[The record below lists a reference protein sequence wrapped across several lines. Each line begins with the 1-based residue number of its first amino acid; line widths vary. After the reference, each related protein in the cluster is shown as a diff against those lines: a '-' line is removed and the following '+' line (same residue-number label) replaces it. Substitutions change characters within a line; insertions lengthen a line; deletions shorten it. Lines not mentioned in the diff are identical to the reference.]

1 MRYSA
6 QVVLLP
12 TKEKRDNM
20 RRIAF
25 TAFLMTVLATAY
37 GQEANPTQMTPQAGP
52 PPMANGTVP
61 IFRVNVVARTT
72 PAINYHHRQGTTYVD
87 LRGTALMPEAKGKIK
102 VDSNTGATKMHL
114 DVEKL
119 APALTFGPE
128 YLTYVAWAI
137 TPEGNA
143 KNIGELVRKGNG
155 SSGLDATTDLQTFG
169 VIVTAEPYWAVS
181 QPSDAVVME
190 NMIRKDTTGT
200 FETID
205 AKYELL
211 QRGQY
216 TENIGASQLEAL
228 TADTRVPL
236 QLREAREAIAI
247 ARAQGADRYAADTFQ
262 KSLTDIQNAEGFY
275 VSRHSEKE
283 LETEARQAT
292 QNAEDARII
301 SIRKEREFALA
312 TERRNA
318 ADAQAA
324 AEAKARSEAERAAQA
339 NADRQ
344 SAEQARAQAEAAKSQ
359 AEAAKADADRMRNE
373 AEVARNQAVQERQQ
387 AQAEADAARAS
398 AAKAEMDKQAL
409 RAQLLAQL
417 NSIMQTTDSA
427 RGLIM
432 NMSDVLFD
440 FGKATLRPAAREK
453 LAKVSGILLAYPSLK
468 VRVEGNT
475 DNVGS
480 DEFNQTLSEK
490 RAEAVRD
497 YLVSQNVSPDSLT
510 SIGYGKTRPIA
521 SNDTAD
527 GRQQNRRVEMVMSGD
542 IIGTP
547 VNPGPTALA
556 APALQPQR

>member
-1 MRYSA
+1 M
-6 QVVLLP
+6 
-12 TKEKRDNM
+12 
-20 RRIAF
+20 
-25 TAFLMTVLATAY
+25 
-37 GQEANPTQMTPQAGP
+37 AG
-52 PPMANGTVP
+52 GSVP

-72 PAINYHHRQGTTYVD
+72 PAINYHHRQGSTYVD
-87 LRGTALMPEAKGKIK
+87 LRGTALMPEAKGKMH
-102 VDSNTGATKMHL
+102 VESNTGATKL
-114 DVEKL
+114 QIQTEKL
-119 APALTFGPE
+119 APPMTFGPE
-128 YLTYVAWAI
+128 FLTYVVWAI

-143 KNIGELVRKGNG
+143 KNLGELVRKGNG
-155 SSGLDATTDLQTFG
+155 NAGIDAATDLQTFG

-190 NMIRKDTTGT
+190 NMIRRDTTGT
-200 FETID
+200 LETID

-216 TENIGASQLEAL
+216 TENVGVTQLEPL
-228 TADTRVPL
+228 TADIRVPL

-247 ARAQGADRYAADTFQ
+247 ARAQGADRYAADTFR
-262 KSLTDIQNAEGFY
+262 KSLIDMQNAEGFY
-275 VSRHSEKE
+275 VSHHEKE

-301 SIRKEREFALA
+301 TIRKERDEALA
-312 TERRNA
+312 AERKNA
-318 ADAQAA
+318 ADAQAS
-324 AEAKARSEAERAAQA
+324 AEAKAQSEAERAAQA

-344 SAEQARAQAEAAKSQ
+344 AAEQARAQAEADKAQ

-373 AEVARNQAVQERQQ
+373 ALLARNQAVQQGQQ
-387 AQAEADAARAS
+387 AQAEADAARQA
-398 AAKAEMDKQAL
+398 AAKAEADKLAL
-409 RAQLLAQL
+409 RAQLLTQL
-417 NSIMQTTDSA
+417 NTIMQTTDSA

-440 FGKATLRPAAREK
+440 FGKATLRPEAREK
-453 LAKVSGILLAYPSLK
+453 LAKVSGVLLAYPTLK

-490 RAEAVRD
+490 RADAVRD
-497 YLVSQNVSPDSLT
+497 YLVAQNVNPDSLT
-510 SIGYGKTRPIA
+510 SVGFGKSRPIA
-521 SNDTAD
+521 SNDTSE

-547 VNPGPTALA
+547 VNPGPTSQIAPPA
-556 APALQPQR
+556 AQ

>member
-1 MRYSA
+1 MNHVATTAIFLTFLTAAYA
-6 QVVLLP
+6 QEP
-12 TKEKRDNM
+12 
-20 RRIAF
+20 
-25 TAFLMTVLATAY
+25 
-37 GQEANPTQMTPQAGP
+37 NPTQMQP
-52 PPMANGTVP
+52 PPAPAAMGNGTVP
-61 IFRVNVVARTT
+61 IFRVNVVSRTT

-87 LRGTALMPEAKGKIK
+87 LRGTALMPTAKGKMK
-102 VDSNTGATKMHL
+102 VESNTGATKMHIEA
-114 DVEKL
+114 EKL
-119 APALTFGPE
+119 VPALTFGPE
-128 YLTYVAWAI
+128 FLTFVVWAI

-143 KNIGELVRKGNG
+143 KNIGELVRRGNG
-155 SSGLDATTDLQTFG
+155 ENGGLDSTTDLQTFG

-200 FETID
+200 IETID

-216 TENIGASQLEAL
+216 TENIGGNQLEPL
-228 TADTRVPL
+228 TADVRVPL

-262 KSLTDIQNAEGFY
+262 KSLIDIQNAEGFY
-275 VSRHSEKE
+275 LSRHEKE

-301 SIRKEREFALA
+301 SIRKEREEALA
-312 TERRNA
+312 AERKNA
-318 ADAQAA
+318 ADAQAS
-324 AEAKARSEAERAAQA
+324 AEAKAQSEAQRAAQA
-339 NADRQ
+339 DADRQ
-344 SAEQARAQAEAAKSQ
+344 AAERAKAQAEADRAQ

-373 AEVARNQAVQERQQ
+373 AEIARNQAVASQQQ
-387 AQAEADAARAS
+387 AKAQADAAMAQAS
-398 AAKAEMDKQAL
+398 KAEMDKQAL

-417 NSIMQTTDSA
+417 NSILSTRDTA

-440 FGKATLRPAAREK
+440 FGKATLRPEAREK

-475 DNVGS
+475 DNIGS
-480 DEFNQTLSEK
+480 EEFNQTLSEK
-490 RAEAVRD
+490 RADAVRD
-497 YLVSQNVSPDSLT
+497 YLLAQNIKPDNLT
-510 SIGYGKTRPIA
+510 AVGYGKTRPIA

-547 VNPGPTALA
+547 VNPGPTAQA
-556 APALQPQR
+556 SPEPPPQ

>member
-1 MRYSA
+1 MH
-6 QVVLLP
+6 
-12 TKEKRDNM
+12 
-20 RRIAF
+20 RIAF
-25 TAFLMTVLATAY
+25 TAVLLTVVAA
-37 GQEANPTQMTPQAGP
+37 GAFAQEPNPTQSAPQGMAG
-52 PPMANGTVP
+52 GSVP

-72 PAINYHHRQGTTYVD
+72 PAINYHHRQGSTYVD
-87 LRGTALMPEAKGKIK
+87 LRGTALMPEAKGKMH
-102 VDSNTGATKMHL
+102 VESNTGATKL
-114 DVEKL
+114 QIQTEKL
-119 APALTFGPE
+119 APPSTFGPE
-128 YLTYVAWAI
+128 FLTYVVWAI

-143 KNIGELVRKGNG
+143 KNLGELVRKGNESAG
-155 SSGLDATTDLQTFG
+155 IDAATDLQTFG

-190 NMIRKDTTGT
+190 NMIRQDTTGT
-200 FETID
+200 IETID

-216 TENIGASQLEAL
+216 TENVGASQLEPL
-228 TADTRVPL
+228 TADMRVPL

-262 KSLTDIQNAEGFY
+262 KSLIDMQNAEGYY
-275 VSRHSEKE
+275 VSRHNEKE

-301 SIRKEREFALA
+301 TIRKEREEALA
-312 TERRNA
+312 AERKNA
-318 ADAQAA
+318 ADAQAS
-324 AEAKARSEAERAAQA
+324 AEAKAQSEAERAAQA
-339 NADRQ
+339 NADRRA
-344 SAEQARAQAEAAKSQ
+344 AEQARSQAEADKAQ

-373 AEVARNQAVQERQQ
+373 ALAARNQAVQDQQQ
-387 AQAEADAARAS
+387 AQAEANAARAA
-398 AAKAEMDKQAL
+398 AAKAETDKQAL

-417 NSIMQTTDSA
+417 NTIMQTTDSA

-440 FGKATLRPAAREK
+440 FGKATLRPEAREK
-453 LAKVSGILLAYPSLK
+453 LAKVSGILLAYPTLK

-490 RAEAVRD
+490 RADAVRD
-497 YLVSQNVSPDSLT
+497 YLVAQNVNPDSLT
-510 SIGYGKTRPIA
+510 AVGFGKTRPIA

-547 VNPGPTALA
+547 VNPGPTAQIT
-556 APALQPQR
+556 PPPQ

>member
-1 MRYSA
+1 M
-6 QVVLLP
+6 
-12 TKEKRDNM
+12 
-20 RRIAF
+20 
-25 TAFLMTVLATAY
+25 
-37 GQEANPTQMTPQAGP
+37 AG
-52 PPMANGTVP
+52 GSVP

-72 PAINYHHRQGTTYVD
+72 PAINYQGSTYVD
-87 LRGTALMPEAKGKIK
+87 LRGTALMPEAKGKMH
-102 VDSNTGATKMHL
+102 VESNTGATKL
-114 DVEKL
+114 QIQTEKL
-119 APALTFGPE
+119 APPSTFGPE
-128 YLTYVAWAI
+128 FLTYVVWAI

-143 KNIGELVRKGNG
+143 KNLGELVRKGNESAG
-155 SSGLDATTDLQTFG
+155 IDAATDLQTFG

-190 NMIRKDTTGT
+190 NMIRQDTTGT
-200 FETID
+200 IETID

-216 TENIGASQLEAL
+216 TENVGASQLEPL
-228 TADTRVPL
+228 TADMRVPL

-262 KSLTDIQNAEGFY
+262 KSLIDMQNAEGYY
-275 VSRHSEKE
+275 VSRHNEKE

-301 SIRKEREFALA
+301 TIRKEREEALA
-312 TERRNA
+312 AERKNA
-318 ADAQAA
+318 ADAQAS
-324 AEAKARSEAERAAQA
+324 AEAKAQSEAERAAQA
-339 NADRQ
+339 NADRRA
-344 SAEQARAQAEAAKSQ
+344 AEQARSQAEADKAQ

-373 AEVARNQAVQERQQ
+373 ALAARNQAVQDQQQ
-387 AQAEADAARAS
+387 AQAEANAARAA
-398 AAKAEMDKQAL
+398 AAKAETDKQAL

-417 NSIMQTTDSA
+417 NTIMQTTDSA

-440 FGKATLRPAAREK
+440 FGKATLRPEAREK
-453 LAKVSGILLAYPSLK
+453 LAKVSGILLAYPTLK

-490 RAEAVRD
+490 RADAVRD
-497 YLVSQNVSPDSLT
+497 YLVAQNVNPDSLT
-510 SIGYGKTRPIA
+510 AVGFGKTRPIA

-547 VNPGPTALA
+547 VNPGPTAQIT
-556 APALQPQR
+556 PPPQ

>member
-1 MRYSA
+1 MVLISTDAHQPMRCSA
-6 QVVLLP
+6 EALLLP
-12 TKEKRDNM
+12 VEEKRDNM
-20 RRIAF
+20 HRIAI
-25 TAFLMTVLATAY
+25 TAVLMTVAAALYA
-37 GQEANPTQMTPQAGP
+37 QEPNPTQSAPQGMP
-52 PPMANGTVP
+52 GGSVP
-61 IFRVNVVARTT
+61 VFRVNVVARTT
-72 PAINYHHRQGTTYVD
+72 PAINYHHRQGSTYVD
-87 LRGTALMPEAKGKIK
+87 LRGTALMPEAKGKMH
-102 VDSNTGATKMHL
+102 VESNTGATKL
-114 DVEKL
+114 QIQTEKL
-119 APALTFGPE
+119 APPSTFGPE
-128 YLTYVAWAI
+128 FLTYVVWAI

-143 KNIGELVRKGNG
+143 KNLGELVRKGNESAG
-155 SSGLDATTDLQTFG
+155 IDAATDLQTFG

-190 NMIRKDTTGT
+190 NMIRQDTTGT
-200 FETID
+200 IESID

-216 TENIGASQLEAL
+216 TENVGASQLEPL
-228 TADTRVPL
+228 TADIRVPL

-262 KSLTDIQNAEGFY
+262 KSLIDMQNAEGFY
-275 VSRHSEKE
+275 MSRHNEKE

-301 SIRKEREFALA
+301 TIRKEREEALA
-312 TERRNA
+312 AERKSA
-318 ADAQAA
+318 ADAQAS
-324 AEAKARSEAERAAQA
+324 AEAKAQSESERAAQA

-344 SAEQARAQAEAAKSQ
+344 AAEQARAQ

-373 AEVARNQAVQERQQ
+373 ALVARNQAVQEQQQ
-387 AQAEADAARAS
+387 AQAEANAARAA
-398 AAKAEMDKQAL
+398 AAKAETDKQAL

-417 NSIMQTTDSA
+417 NTIMQTTDSA

-440 FGKATLRPAAREK
+440 FGKATLRPEAREK
-453 LAKVSGILLAYPSLK
+453 LAKVSGILLAYPTLK

-490 RAEAVRD
+490 RADAVRD
-497 YLVSQNVSPDSLT
+497 YLVSQSVNPDSLT
-510 SIGYGKTRPIA
+510 AIGLGKTRPIA
-521 SNDTAD
+521 SNDTAE

-547 VNPGPTALA
+547 VNPGPTAQIT
-556 APALQPQR
+556 PPQQ

>member
-1 MRYSA
+1 MH
-6 QVVLLP
+6 
-12 TKEKRDNM
+12 
-20 RRIAF
+20 RIAF
-25 TAFLMTVLATAY
+25 TAVLLTVVAA
-37 GQEANPTQMTPQAGP
+37 GAFAQEPNPTQSAPQGMAG
-52 PPMANGTVP
+52 GSVP

-72 PAINYHHRQGTTYVD
+72 PAINYHHRQGSTYVD
-87 LRGTALMPEAKGKIK
+87 LRGTALMPEAKGKMH
-102 VDSNTGATKMHL
+102 VESNTGATKL
-114 DVEKL
+114 QIQTEKL
-119 APALTFGPE
+119 APPSTFGPE
-128 YLTYVAWAI
+128 FLTYVVWAI

-143 KNIGELVRKGNG
+143 KNLGELVRKGNESAG
-155 SSGLDATTDLQTFG
+155 IDAATDLQTFG

-190 NMIRKDTTGT
+190 NMIRQDTTGT
-200 FETID
+200 IETID

-216 TENIGASQLEAL
+216 TENLGASQLEPL
-228 TADTRVPL
+228 TADMRVPL

-262 KSLTDIQNAEGFY
+262 KSLIDMQNAEGYY
-275 VSRHSEKE
+275 VSRHNEKE

-301 SIRKEREFALA
+301 TIRKEREEALA
-312 TERRNA
+312 AERKNA
-318 ADAQAA
+318 ADAQAS
-324 AEAKARSEAERAAQA
+324 AEAKAQSEAERAAQA
-339 NADRQ
+339 NADRRA
-344 SAEQARAQAEAAKSQ
+344 AEQARSQAEADKAQ

-373 AEVARNQAVQERQQ
+373 ALAARNQAVQDQQQ
-387 AQAEADAARAS
+387 AQAEANAARAA
-398 AAKAEMDKQAL
+398 AAKAETDKQAL

-417 NSIMQTTDSA
+417 NTIMQTTDSA

-440 FGKATLRPAAREK
+440 FGKATLRPEAREK
-453 LAKVSGILLAYPSLK
+453 LAKVSGILLAYPTLK

-490 RAEAVRD
+490 RADAVRD
-497 YLVSQNVSPDSLT
+497 YLVAQNVNPDSLT
-510 SIGYGKTRPIA
+510 AVGFGKTRPIA

-547 VNPGPTALA
+547 VNPGPTAQIT
-556 APALQPQR
+556 PPPQ